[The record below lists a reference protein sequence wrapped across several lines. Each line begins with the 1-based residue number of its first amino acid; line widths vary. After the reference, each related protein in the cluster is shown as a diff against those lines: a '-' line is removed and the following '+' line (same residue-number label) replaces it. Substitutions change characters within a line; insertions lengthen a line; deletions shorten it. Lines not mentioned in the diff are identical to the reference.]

1 MNDLGDFQAPDQL
14 APMMGGDSCTLRVFA
29 FQTSP
34 SRRAANESE
43 RKAGRLTHPNPL
55 YLLKRNANCF
65 AATEAIMWL
74 PNQSRVPA
82 LQGEAIFMSIT
93 TAMTSVPKPA
103 PDLIEAFR
111 GAPTSVISD
120 NLARLPGAVGLR
132 PFHRGSKLVGT
143 AFTVRTRPGDNLA
156 IHRALE
162 LVGPGDVIVVDG
174 GGDETRAL
182 VGEIMKNIAEYR
194 GAAGYVI
201 DGAIRDVAAFAA
213 SDFPCFA
220 RAVIHRGPYK
230 SGPGEINVP
239 VSIGGSVIAPGDIV
253 VGDEDGVVSFPAS
266 IAATLLEAVR
276 AQIAR
281 EEDTIAAIR
290 EGRYQ
295 GSYGKS

>member
-1 MNDLGDFQAPDQL
+1 M
-14 APMMGGDSCTLRVFA
+14 TITV
-29 FQTSP
+29 
-34 SRRAANESE
+34 AAS
-43 RKAGRLTHPNPL
+43 
-55 YLLKRNANCF
+55 
-65 AATEAIMWL
+65 
-74 PNQSRVPA
+74 
-82 LQGEAIFMSIT
+82 
-93 TAMTSVPKPA
+93 SVPKPPA
-103 PDLIEAFR
+103 DLIAGFR

-120 NLARLPGAVGLR
+120 NLGRLPGAVGLR
-132 PFHRGSKLVGT
+132 PYHRGGKLVGA

-182 VGEIMKNIAEYR
+182 VGEIMKNIAEWR

-213 SDFPCFA
+213 SDFPCYA

-239 VSIGGSVIAPGDIV
+239 VSVGGSVISPGDIV
-253 VGDEDGVVSFPAS
+253 VGDEDGVVSFPA
-266 IAATLLEAVR
+266 AMGATLLEAVR
-276 AQIAR
+276 AQVAR
-281 EEDTIAAIR
+281 EEEMLKAIR

-295 GSYGKS
+295 GSYGKA

>member
-1 MNDLGDFQAPDQL
+1 MVLRHAVTPGHRFSAGLRASRLP
-14 APMMGGDSCTLRVFA
+14 TLR
-29 FQTSP
+29 
-34 SRRAANESE
+34 RRAEWQKKSGANA
-43 RKAGRLTHPNPL
+43 KGGT
-55 YLLKRNANCF
+55 
-65 AATEAIMWL
+65 
-74 PNQSRVPA
+74 V
-82 LQGEAIFMSIT
+82 FMSIT

-103 PDLIEAFR
+103 SDLIEAFR

-182 VGEIMKNIAEYR
+182 VGEIMKTIAEYR

-220 RAVIHRGPYK
+220 RTAIHRGPYK

-239 VSIGGSVIAPGDIV
+239 VSIGGSVISPGDIV
-253 VGDEDGVVSFPAS
+253 VGDEDGVVSFPAAT
-266 IAATLLEAVR
+266 AATLLEAVR

-281 EEDTIAAIR
+281 EEQTIISIR